1 MTVHDWEDMRQR
13 LALPREDPARPHVGW
28 HWYVDGRARDE
39 VDLTLAA
46 ERARA
51 GEGFVWCGLKDPDD
65 VTMATFQ

>member
-28 HWYVDGRARDE
+28 PWYVDGLARDE

-46 ERARA
+46 ERAS
-51 GEGFVWCGLKDPDD
+51 
-65 VTMATFQ
+65 